1 MIDMELVKNGFSVKY
16 DISIL
21 LISFSTTDFS
31 SENEDYYPTFSKDS
45 SLELTKLISSTER

>member
-31 SENEDYYPTFSKDS
+31 SENEDYYPSFSKDS